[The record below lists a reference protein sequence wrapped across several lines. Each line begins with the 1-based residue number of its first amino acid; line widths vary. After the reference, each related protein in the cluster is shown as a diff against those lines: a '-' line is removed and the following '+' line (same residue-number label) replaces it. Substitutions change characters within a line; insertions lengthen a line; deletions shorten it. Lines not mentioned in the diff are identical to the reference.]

1 MSPGVAPTR
10 PQVLKLYKQFV
21 KNAKQFSD
29 YNFREYFLRRT
40 RSGFKENMSV
50 RDPVKLAA
58 AYEEAQKNLGV
69 LKRQS
74 VISQMY
80 TFDKLVVE
88 PLGRSHKSGTH

>member
-1 MSPGVAPTR
+1 MTPVVTPTR

-40 RSGFKENMSV
+40 RSGFKENKSIQ
-50 RDPVKLAA
+50 DPAKLAA
-58 AYEEAQKNLGV
+58 AYENALKDLGV

-88 PLGRSHKSGTH
+88 PLNKTHKRDGH